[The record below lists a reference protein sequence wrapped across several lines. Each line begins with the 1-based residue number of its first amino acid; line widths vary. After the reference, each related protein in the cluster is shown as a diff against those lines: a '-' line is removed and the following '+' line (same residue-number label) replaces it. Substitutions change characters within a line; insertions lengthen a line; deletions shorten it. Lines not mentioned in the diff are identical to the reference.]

1 MQLSCVRH
9 HGGGGVAAAASYSTT
24 ASPASP
30 ILDVLLPPPGPAAAR
45 SFRRYISSNS
55 RAPIDISAARNDHDR
70 RKSDAPRLGAPRPSL
85 ASTNPTRTRP
95 TAAHGAVITAARPLL
110 APRHGAF
117 FGTTA
122 PRRKTRTI
130 HNPQRDEEGNEMVLE
145 ITPRAA
151 NVRLYFTI

>member
-9 HGGGGVAAAASYSTT
+9 HGGGGVAPAASYSTT

-70 RKSDAPRLGAPRPSL
+70 RKSDAPRLGAPRP
-85 ASTNPTRTRP
+85 

-130 HNPQRDEEGNEMVLE
+130 HNPQRDEEGNEMMLE